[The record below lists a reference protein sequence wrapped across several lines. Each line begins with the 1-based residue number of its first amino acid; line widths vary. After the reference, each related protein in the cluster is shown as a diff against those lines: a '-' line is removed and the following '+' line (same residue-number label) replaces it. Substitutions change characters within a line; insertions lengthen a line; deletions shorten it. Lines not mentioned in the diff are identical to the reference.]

1 MRAILKEIKFCEH
14 EDYMPHHIAMMF
26 SEETNDEELYVF
38 GTTIEVQYCTKEK
51 FIGGISDSLF
61 KKKKAFAEKQ
71 IGKMFEINL
80 YKFTVKELT
89 NDKYVAFEVSRFDI
103 YDGLF
108 DVYDYFDSETFK
120 DYHIASYMTI
130 EDVKMKLK
138 FGITMDGIRG
148 LAEGVLPDDS
158 TEMITTELFFPKPPP
173 EKRHF
178 DIPYSKYSNL
188 TTSYIIGEVA
198 INDIRKGSNLAY
210 QIKEQDIPYYEFD
223 KYIRQ
228 IEDYRSCVR
237 NAKAI
242 NESLRKKI
250 FFWKPKVVVEE
261 LKLKQNVVS
270 LFKDCI
276 ILGKCYPVECNKA
289 DHEYAKECE
298 RSLRKQFLGED
309 MDEKEFEDK
318 WLDFI
323 QALKKKYKGRE
334 AIRPIN

>member
-14 EDYMPHHIAMMF
+14 EDYTPHRIAMMF

-38 GTTIEVQYCTKEK
+38 GTTIEVQYCIKEK

-71 IGKMFEINL
+71 IGRMFEINL
-80 YKFTVKELT
+80 YKFTVRELT
-89 NDKYVAFEVSRFDI
+89 NDKYVAFEVSIFDP
-103 YDGLF
+103 YDCGA
-108 DVYDYFDSETFK
+108 SETLK

-138 FGITMDGIRG
+138 FGITMAGIEG
-148 LAEGVLPDDS
+148 HAEGVLPDNS
-158 TEMITTELFFPKPPP
+158 TEIITTELFFPTPPP
-173 EKRHF
+173 EKKHF

-188 TTSYIIGEVA
+188 TTSYIISEVA
-198 INDIRKGSNLAY
+198 VNDIRKGRNLAY

-228 IEDYRSCVR
+228 IEDYRSSVR

-250 FFWKPKVVVEE
+250 FFWKPKVVIEE

-276 ILGKCYPVECNKA
+276 ILGKCYPAECNKA

-298 RSLRKQFLGED
+298 KTLRKQFLGED
-309 MDEKEFEDK
+309 MDEKEFKDK
-318 WLDFI
+318 WFDFI

-334 AIRPIN
+334 TIRPID